1 MFKNLLSS
9 LCSLFQPTPVIHYC
23 NLCNKSFEGNSALDL
38 AEMCETEHFEDIK
51 NPVSQE
57 SMIKLFKKHFPES
70 KEYFKKDSIMARIA
84 KPNEVV
90 NTIIDNVIEDTAI
103 AGELDVVIKKAQ
115 GDEYIISYEEFKKL
129 YKVDYPVTY
138 VYSQYNSCVKCI
150 AFEYKGEM
158 IAFEDNSG
166 VTVFIKP
173 GDYLASPDITISGVY
188 LIEAWNFSEK
198 YELIQK

>member
-9 LCSLFQPTPVIHYC
+9 LSSFFKPTPVIHYC

-90 NTIIDNVIEDTAI
+90 NTIIDNVIKDTAI
-103 AGELDVVIKKAQ
+103 ASELDVVIKRCQ

-138 VYSQYNSCVKCI
+138 VYREYNSCVKCF

-158 IAFEDNSG
+158 IAFENNSG
-166 VTVFIKP
+166 EAFFVKS
-173 GDYLASPDITISGVY
+173 GDYLAIPDTTLSSVY
-188 LIEAWNFSEK
+188 LIEARDFLEN

>member
-9 LCSLFQPTPVIHYC
+9 LTSAFKPTPVIHYC
-23 NLCNKSFEGNSALDL
+23 NLCNKSFEGNSALEL
-38 AEMCETEHFEDIK
+38 AEMCETDHFYDFKDPI
-51 NPVSQE
+51 SQE
-57 SMIKLFKKHFPES
+57 KMIKLFKKHLPES
-70 KEYFKKDSIMARIA
+70 KVYLKKGFVMARIA

-90 NTIIDNVIEDTAI
+90 NTIIDNVIKDTAI
-103 AGELDVVIKKAQ
+103 AGELDVVIKKEQ
-115 GDEYIISYEEFKKL
+115 GDEYVMPYEQFKMVYL
-129 YKVDYPVTY
+129 VDSPVTY

-158 IAFEDNSG
+158 IVFEDNSG
-166 VTVFIKP
+166 ETVFIKS

-188 LIEAWNFSEK
+188 LIEARNFSEN